1 MSDKKNKALERRVVS
16 YPSPKVFNL
25 VDKYSEVNE
34 MTRSETV
41 ALALRQFFDQM
52 PAEQR
57 NRILSRNAY

>member
-25 VDKYSEVNE
+25 VDRYAEVNE

-52 PAEQR
+52 TPEQKI
-57 NRILSRNAY
+57 RILSRNSY